1 VTSTVKKLLF
11 GALLFVALVAT
22 GCWWF
27 GRRDAAADADG
38 YTFVAVEYGRA
49 AEVVSAAGTVR
60 PRDIYQVGTELGGK
74 VVEVCA
80 DFNQTVE
87 EGQLLLRLDDRDA
100 KLRLRQAEL
109 GVSQAEAATHQAEAG
124 ADAAAKA
131 EENER
136 QRSPEVRRQ
145 IELDLAVSR
154 RRGADAAVEV
164 ARVQWRQAEE
174 SRSQADDAL
183 RRTEIRAPILAD
195 GPTADARG
203 PGLGAVTADAASRTK
218 RTFIILDRKVS
229 LNQTIGP
236 PASSSLFTLAED
248 MSRMRVETQVVEG
261 DVHKITRGLPV
272 EFKASNADDG
282 MVFHGRVE
290 EVRLTPV
297 SDHGA
302 VFYNVIIDA
311 ENQRDPA
318 TNEWRL
324 RPGLTATVDVLLRTH
339 ETAWKLPTAALSFQ
353 MDPALETDDAK
364 AKLTR
369 WRQMKDRDCWRPIW
383 VLGADSRP
391 EPVLVRTCGRGSDGQ
406 PGVQDL
412 RFTEVLEWDGELK
425 PPPTSGE
432 PTTYPR
438 PIIGSPPAKHGWF
451 NAPKIKL

>member
-1 VTSTVKKLLF
+1 VTATVKKLLF
-11 GALLFVALVAT
+11 GVLLFVALVAT

-27 GRRDAAADADG
+27 ASHGAAPDGDG

-49 AEVVSAAGTVR
+49 TEVVSATGTVR
-60 PRDIYQVGTELGGK
+60 PRDVYQVGTELSGK

-109 GVSQAEAATHQAEAG
+109 GVSQAEAAVHQAEAG

-164 ARVQWRQAEE
+164 ARIQLRQAEE
-174 SRSQADDAL
+174 SRVQADDAL
-183 RRTEIRAPILAD
+183 RRTEIRAPLLAD

-218 RTFIILDRKVS
+218 RTFIVLDRKAS

-236 PASSSLFTLAED
+236 PASSALFTLAED

-261 DVHKITRGLPV
+261 DVHKITRGSSV
-272 EFKASNADDG
+272 EFKASNADDE

-290 EVRLTPV
+290 EVRQTPV
-297 SDHGA
+297 SDRGA

-311 ENQRDPA
+311 ENRRDLA

-324 RPGLTATVDVLLRTH
+324 RPGLTATVDVLLRAH
-339 ETAWKLPTAALSFQ
+339 EAAWKLPTVALSFQ
-353 MDPALETDDAK
+353 MDPALETDAAR
-364 AKLTR
+364 AKLAR
-369 WRQMKDRDCWRPIW
+369 WREMKDRDSWRPIW
-383 VLGADSRP
+383 VIGADNRT
-391 EPVLVRTCGRGSDGQ
+391 EPVLVRTGGRGADGQ
-406 PGVQDL
+406 TGVQDSQ
-412 RFTEVLEWDGELK
+412 FTEVLQWDGDLK
-425 PPPTSGE
+425 PPPTQGE
-432 PTTYPR
+432 PATYPR
-438 PIIGSPPAKHGWF
+438 PIIGLPPAKHGWF